1 MQTDTWFYAKRC
13 FLALI
18 ENLAK
23 HMIMLKDSSFT
34 EIMGFLDE
42 AEKYGVH
49 LPASFAASG
58 QKGHEA
64 RTVAGE
70 ARALKK
76 MFLKLRA

>member
-1 MQTDTWFYAKRC
+1 M
-13 FLALI
+13 I

-23 HMIMLKDSSFT
+23 HMITLKDSSFS

-42 AEKYGVH
+42 AEKYGAH
-49 LPASFAASG
+49 IPTNFAANG

-64 RTVAGE
+64 RTVASE

-76 MFLKLRA
+76 MFLKLRD